1 MNVAEALEIENSI
14 NTLFF
19 ASSLASYFVC
29 SGSFGYLDMLLSVHR
44 YVHICSRA
52 YVHTTH
58 VS

>member
-29 SGSFGYLDMLLSVHR
+29 STPTIQRVQ
-44 YVHICSRA
+44 
-52 YVHTTH
+52 
-58 VS
+58 

>member
-29 SGSFGYLDMLLSVHR
+29 SGSFGYLDMLL
-44 YVHICSRA
+44 
-52 YVHTTH
+52 
-58 VS
+58 VSS